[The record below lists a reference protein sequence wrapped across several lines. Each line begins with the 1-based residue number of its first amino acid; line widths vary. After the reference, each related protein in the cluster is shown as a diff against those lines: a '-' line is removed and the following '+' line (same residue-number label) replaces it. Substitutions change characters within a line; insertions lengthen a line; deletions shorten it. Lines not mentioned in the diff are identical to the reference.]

1 MLDYPPLRP
10 SLHSFILSF
19 SFPRSYSIVSLAP
32 SRFLFLAAIVY
43 MCLFL
48 SLAFTRL
55 SLSLFLISVSTLRV
69 QQASE
74 VRFAHR
80 LHPRMQSLP
89 RRLPPRSLL
98 LSRGGKGGGGKGS
111 GRGRLARS
119 ALVRTCAGGGR
130 RESLCLAGCFIGF
143 NVCDKEGKVGFA
155 VEKFE
160 IGEEKRVY
168 WLVYS

>member
-1 MLDYPPLRP
+1 
-10 SLHSFILSF
+10 
-19 SFPRSYSIVSLAP
+19 
-32 SRFLFLAAIVY
+32 

-48 SLAFTRL
+48 SHAFTRL

-130 RESLCLAGCFIGF
+130 RGRGGGRRESLCLAGCFIGF

-168 WLVYS
+168 WSVYS

>member
-1 MLDYPPLRP
+1 
-10 SLHSFILSF
+10 
-19 SFPRSYSIVSLAP
+19 
-32 SRFLFLAAIVY
+32 
-43 MCLFL
+43 
-48 SLAFTRL
+48 
-55 SLSLFLISVSTLRV
+55 
-69 QQASE
+69 
-74 VRFAHR
+74 
-80 LHPRMQSLP
+80 MQSLP

-119 ALVRTCAGGGR
+119 ALVRTCAGGGGMGEGGGR